1 MLTHILILGL
11 PGHQVGTVFDP
22 VALEHVEAT
31 PATAAGNSGRD
42 MAVRARA
49 ASRALQALPTS
60 ERVAM
65 LERVADSLVAHQDEI
80 LAENAK
86 DMEEAQV
93 GVRTMK
99 ALGQVN
105 T

>member
-1 MLTHILILGL
+1 
-11 PGHQVGTVFDP
+11 
-22 VALEHVEAT
+22 
-31 PATAAGNSGRD
+31 

-65 LERVADSLVAHQDEI
+65 LERVADALIAHQDEI

-93 GVRTMK
+93 FRCRYLMS
-99 ALGQVN
+99 GQHRMH
-105 T
+105 